1 MIQEGSSN
9 TNSSKNTAATDDVT
23 QLDNYL
29 VDISEYRRTNPI
41 KALEIA
47 NTALILAQ
55 KLNDKHSESR
65 LNTYIGGINLQ
76 KGNLNLAK
84 NHFYKA
90 LSIYKNCLNDLDLL
104 ARIKLGLGSYFFD
117 INDFENSLTYFF
129 KALQLD
135 IPLLKSAVYNN
146 IASVYIRLNQY
157 NEAFEYLF
165 EGLRLSEE
173 EENYDRQLFFLYN
186 IGASYH
192 SQKEYLNAIDYYH
205 RTTEIIDKINGYQY
219 MQCLCLSRIGTV
231 NDDLGNYTTGFKY
244 FNKALEISKKH
255 SLNREQTRLLRQIGE
270 TKLKVNDK
278 TSFLEYHHLSIQKAK
293 KYDLPQEILSA
304 YHNLK
309 QFYKSLDNF
318 EKAFEYA
325 ELIIELQKKSFTK
338 ERDLKV
344 ADIKKENKHE
354 IELLAQKNQYI
365 EEQNTILAQ
374 TNSMLEEFT
383 YVVAHDL
390 KEPLRSIL
398 NFTTLL
404 SKKSQNQL
412 NSESKVYID
421 YIIKSAKH
429 MNALLVDLLKYTTID
444 KTEIVKE
451 NINLNDLIDEVQ
463 FLLSAAIKQNE
474 SVVISEN
481 LPTIKANQTHIKQLF
496 QQLIHNAIK
505 FRKKHELTI
514 IEIASTKTSTHHI
527 FSVKDNGIG
536 INEKYQ
542 EEIFKIFNRLDKKNY
557 QGTGIGLAICN
568 KIVQLYGG
576 NIWVESKADEG
587 ATFYFSIE
595 HSQNSFAPISE

>member
-9 TNSSKNTAATDDVT
+9 TNASKNTAAIDDVT

-514 IEIASTKTSTHHI
+514 IEIASTETSTHHI

-576 NIWVESKADEG
+576 NIWVESKADKG

>member
-9 TNSSKNTAATDDVT
+9 TNSSKNTAAIDDVT

-117 INDFENSLTYFF
+117 INDFENSLTCFF

-135 IPLLKSAVYNN
+135 IPPLKSAVYNN

-231 NDDLGNYTTGFKY
+231 NNDLGNYTTGFKY

>member
-1 MIQEGSSN
+1 VIQEGSSN
-9 TNSSKNTAATDDVT
+9 TNASKNTAAIDDVT

-65 LNTYIGGINLQ
+65 INTYIGGINLQ

-231 NDDLGNYTTGFKY
+231 NNDLGNYTTGFKY

-344 ADIKKENKHE
+344 ADIRKENKHE

>member
-9 TNSSKNTAATDDVT
+9 TNASKNTAAIDDVT

-65 LNTYIGGINLQ
+65 INTYIGGINLQ

-514 IEIASTKTSTHHI
+514 IEIASTETSTHHI

>member
-9 TNSSKNTAATDDVT
+9 TNSIKNTAVIDDVT
-23 QLDNYL
+23 QLNNYL
-29 VDISEYRRTNPI
+29 VDISEYRRTNPV

-104 ARIKLGLGSYFFD
+104 TRIKLGLGSYFFD

-135 IPLLKSAVYNN
+135 IPPLKSAIYNN

-173 EENYDRQLFFLYN
+173 EENYDRQIFFLYN

-244 FNKALEISKKH
+244 FNKALKISKKH

-278 TSFLEYHHLSIQKAK
+278 TGFLEYHQLSIEKAK

-309 QFYKSLDNF
+309 QFYKSFDNF

-325 ELIIELQKKSFTK
+325 ELIIELQKKIFTK

-344 ADIKKENKHE
+344 ADITKENKHE

-383 YVVAHDL
+383 YIVAHDL

-398 NFTTLL
+398 SFTTLL
-404 SKKSQNQL
+404 NKKSQHQL

-421 YIIKSAKH
+421 YITKSAKH

-463 FLLSAAIKQNE
+463 FLLSAAIKKNE
-474 SVVISEN
+474 SVVICEN
-481 LPTIKANQTHIKQLF
+481 LPTIKANQTHMKQLF
-496 QQLIHNAIK
+496 QQLIHNAVK

-542 EEIFKIFNRLDKKNY
+542 EKIFKIFNRLDKRNY

>member
-9 TNSSKNTAATDDVT
+9 TNASKNTAAIDDVT

-231 NDDLGNYTTGFKY
+231 NNDLGNYTTGFKY

>member
-9 TNSSKNTAATDDVT
+9 TNASKNTAAIDDVT

-231 NDDLGNYTTGFKY
+231 NNDLGNYTTGFKY

-344 ADIKKENKHE
+344 ADIRKENKHE

>member
-1 MIQEGSSN
+1 VIQEGSSN
-9 TNSSKNTAATDDVT
+9 TNASKNTAAIDDVT

>member
-9 TNSSKNTAATDDVT
+9 TNASKNTAAIDDVT

>member
-9 TNSSKNTAATDDVT
+9 TNASKNTAAIDDVT

-65 LNTYIGGINLQ
+65 INTYIGGINLQ

-231 NDDLGNYTTGFKY
+231 NNDLGNYTTGFKY

-344 ADIKKENKHE
+344 AGIKKENKHE